1 MKKWIQCLLFF
12 LSYDFTYAQNVGVGI
27 TAPLGKLHIKGA
39 SDVSQLIIDANST
52 QNNTSPLFKLR
63 NSLGNDLL
71 WLHAD
76 DTSNVFLGLHAG
88 SFNSISGGGAYNTL
102 IGSNAGKS
110 NISGAFNTATGAG
123 ALFSNTSGASNTA
136 IGSVSLFSN
145 TTGPGNTAIG
155 SYSLTANTTGYNN
168 TSNGYGSMFS
178 NTEGSEN
185 TANGQEALFSNTT
198 GSYNTAYGLHALAS
212 NIVGNSATA
221 IGYDAM
227 RYANSTTESFTNYNV
242 AIGYEALR
250 GSTDPASNIG
260 NDNTALGYQSLRS
273 NTTGEGNTASGSGTL
288 FYNTIGNA
296 NTATGTYAL
305 NNNSIGNNNTATG
318 YRSLENS
325 TTGNYNTA
333 TGSNALSFNNT
344 GMWNTGIGSSALYFN
359 LEGSANVALGN
370 AALLSNTYGSSNTAN
385 GTDALFANLTGSN
398 NTAIGKEALYT
409 NLTGS
414 NNTAIGYKAN
424 VAADDIV
431 NATAIGSNAY
441 SGASNSVV
449 IGSINGVN
457 GATANANVGIGNAT
471 PHSSAALEVKS
482 TDKGVLVPR
491 IALTAANVASPV
503 TSPADALLIYN
514 TATAG
519 AGTNAV
525 IPGFYY
531 WNAGASRWNTITRT
545 SSNGSSGFGTWGD
558 CSFNSVSE
566 YNPVADDT
574 GESGDQF
581 GTSVSISGSYA
592 IIGAMQDN
600 ETFGNQGSV
609 SFYHFDGSQW
619 VFKQKITDD
628 PGEGSAYYGISVSI
642 SGNYA
647 IVGAIYDGPFS
658 EGSASIYQYIG
669 TSWVFMQKVTDSNP
683 LLQAYFGVSV
693 SISGNYAIVGAYADD
708 VGQGSTQGSASI
720 FHYNGTNWILMQ
732 EIVDATGFPGDWFG
746 GSVSI
751 SDTFA
756 IIGAYSDDVGS
767 NTNQGSASIYEYNG
781 TSWVLMQK
789 ITDATGAASDLF
801 GTAVSISDNY
811 VIVGAERDDVGSNS
825 DQGSASIYKYDG
837 ANWVLMQK
845 IVDPSGGPSDYFGY
859 SVAIAGD
866 HAMVG
871 AIWDDIGSNTNQG
884 SATIYQK
891 VGAGWQ
897 KMQYLADPAGN
908 ADQLF
913 GASLAMDN
921 STDRF
926 AVGAVGYLGIGKV
939 VFGKTN

>member
-1 MKKWIQCLLFF
+1 MKKNLVLAYCF
-12 LSYDFTYAQNVGVGI
+12 
-27 TAPLGKLHIKGA
+27 
-39 SDVSQLIIDANST
+39 
-52 QNNTSPLFKLR
+52 
-63 NSLGNDLL
+63 SL
-71 WLHAD
+71 
-76 DTSNVFLGLHAG
+76 
-88 SFNSISGGGAYNTL
+88 
-102 IGSNAGKS
+102 
-110 NISGAFNTATGAG
+110 
-123 ALFSNTSGASNTA
+123 
-136 IGSVSLFSN
+136 
-145 TTGPGNTAIG
+145 
-155 SYSLTANTTGYNN
+155 
-168 TSNGYGSMFS
+168 
-178 NTEGSEN
+178 
-185 TANGQEALFSNTT
+185 
-198 GSYNTAYGLHALAS
+198 LAS
-212 NIVGNSATA
+212 IV
-221 IGYDAM
+221 
-227 RYANSTTESFTNYNV
+227 
-242 AIGYEALR
+242 
-250 GSTDPASNIG
+250 
-260 NDNTALGYQSLRS
+260 
-273 NTTGEGNTASGSGTL
+273 
-288 FYNTIGNA
+288 
-296 NTATGTYAL
+296 
-305 NNNSIGNNNTATG
+305 
-318 YRSLENS
+318 
-325 TTGNYNTA
+325 
-333 TGSNALSFNNT
+333 
-344 GMWNTGIGSSALYFN
+344 SSQ
-359 LEGSANVALGN
+359 
-370 AALLSNTYGSSNTAN
+370 
-385 GTDALFANLTGSN
+385 
-398 NTAIGKEALYT
+398 
-409 NLTGS
+409 
-414 NNTAIGYKAN
+414 
-424 VAADDIV
+424 
-431 NATAIGSNAY
+431 
-441 SGASNSVV
+441 
-449 IGSINGVN
+449 
-457 GATANANVGIGNAT
+457 NVGIGTLSPDN
-471 PHSSAALEVKS
+471 SASLEVQS
-482 TDKGVLVPR
+482 TNKGVLVPR

-720 FHYNGTNWILMQ
+720 FHYNGTNWVLMQ

-746 GSVSI
+746 GS
-751 SDTFA
+751 
-756 IIGAYSDDVGS
+756 
-767 NTNQGSASIYEYNG
+767 
-781 TSWVLMQK
+781 
-789 ITDATGAASDLF
+789 
-801 GTAVSISDNY
+801 VSISDNY